1 MAGKKNSRSSKTDHV
16 LSLLAGAGV
25 EREEEVPAAGDKK
38 TAPAQRSQTPQA
50 QVSQVPQEPQTQQ
63 EPQTPQASPAP
74 QARTAAPERH
84 LAPPILEVARLHN
97 EALSETIRE
106 ALTQSLEEEL
116 SREESPAN
124 PSGDTAAQEAPVS
137 GMREALPDEVSAAEV
152 PPDEAPEAVPEA
164 EPVEELSTAPDAAQ
178 EIPEEIPG
186 KTPPADAETTPDVP
200 AEMPETE
207 TAAAPDGTLP
217 DGTVFINVMERLV
230 EERLEKY
237 VKRFGL
243 CSCPRCLADV
253 RALALSRLPAKYVV
267 LPASSA
273 APMMSLYQ
281 AKFDS
286 MVIAQVIQACKTVME
301 SPRHTL

>member
-16 LSLLAGAGV
+16 LSLLAGAGA
-25 EREEEVPAAGDKK
+25 EREEGAPAAGDKK
-38 TAPAQRSQTPQA
+38 TSPAQRARTSQI
-50 QVSQVPQEPQTQQ
+50 SQ
-63 EPQTPQASPAP
+63 EPQTPQASQTSQASPAP
-74 QARTAAPERH
+74 QARPAAPERH

-116 SREESPAN
+116 SREE
-124 PSGDTAAQEAPVS
+124 PSAASGGDTAA
-137 GMREALPDEVSAAEV
+137 VSAAQEAHPEEV
-152 PPDEAPEAVPEA
+152 PAA
-164 EPVEELSTAPDAAQ
+164 EAPDAAQ
-178 EIPEEIPG
+178 TPVPDGAEE
-186 KTPPADAETTPDVP
+186 
-200 AEMPETE
+200 PETPLAE
-207 TAAAPDGTLP
+207 EAEALDGTLP

-237 VKRFGL
+237 VKCFGL

-301 SPRHTL
+301 SPRHTQ